1 MQLASHTISSKP
13 DRPLLLNVQFSNST
27 PHQFDIQATSKARS
41 SLKHSDHNDD
51 HHQRRRRLLPN
62 IFASPTSQGFLVAHD
77 SPLNVVARRG

>member
-41 SLKHSDHNDD
+41 SLKHSDDD
-51 HHQRRRRLLPN
+51 DHQRRRRQLVPN
-62 IFASPTSQGFLVAHD
+62 IFASPTTQGFLVAHD